1 MTSQTNCR
9 YCNKNYS
16 SKYALKVHV
25 NTSKTCMS
33 LRGDVAENM
42 YKCECCDFV
51 TTVNS
56 SYERHCKTCK
66 GRINIELTDMSKKLV
81 ELELIIKNMRD
92 VIAVKDIELKY
103 KTEDLISNE
112 LVIKN
117 LRNIIVD
124 KDLELQVKNT
134 LLKDTDTALK
144 YRNNEIIDIREE
156 IKEYKNHIL
165 KLSERPTIDQSVK
178 KTNTHINLAPIDLSV
193 ENITK
198 KIQDKFTLDHIS
210 IKGVVQFLIDNLINP
225 VDGVPTYLCSDASR
239 SIFKYKSIDGKI
251 NKDIKATK
259 LIDAIKDPIRDKS
272 IELAGPE
279 TQRLFRLSCESQD
292 PVESSLTDVR
302 LNTLSDGL
310 FSVKYLGDNRIEFS
324 NELATRTSV

>member
-1 MTSQTNCR
+1 M
-9 YCNKNYS
+9 
-16 SKYALKVHV
+16 
-25 NTSKTCMS
+25 
-33 LRGDVAENM
+33 
-42 YKCECCDFV
+42 
-51 TTVNS
+51 
-56 SYERHCKTCK
+56 
-66 GRINIELTDMSKKLV
+66 
-81 ELELIIKNMRD
+81 
-92 VIAVKDIELKY
+92 
-103 KTEDLISNE
+103 
-112 LVIKN
+112 
-117 LRNIIVD
+117 
-124 KDLELQVKNT
+124 
-134 LLKDTDTALK
+134 
-144 YRNNEIIDIREE
+144 
-156 IKEYKNHIL
+156 
-165 KLSERPTIDQSVK
+165 
-178 KTNTHINLAPIDLSV
+178 

-225 VDGVPTYLCSDASR
+225 VDGVPTYLCSDVSR

-292 PVESSLTDVR
+292 PVESSLTDVC